1 MGADFDDVCV
11 RCMVGLCEPRLLSS
25 FSAFLSLSPLPTSF
39 SLFVSLLSLSLSS
52 PKYRI
57 MTQFSWA
64 LRASREMVT
73 IATAPVLFSRPTV
86 AGA

>member
-1 MGADFDDVCV
+1 MGANLAPLVF
-11 RCMVGLCEPRLLSS
+11 LCLSIFVS
-25 FSAFLSLSPLPTSF
+25 PSYLILSLCVPP
-39 SLFVSLLSLSLSS
+39 LSLSLSS